1 MRVMALL
8 VVILALLLRGPQ
20 DLCESAQ
27 SRMISNEKVTCQ
39 VAVQSPRVMNSRR
52 WLIDRY
58 LHLDFTTT
66 QQRMRWIQSAL
77 TTKPDDGHIFMD
89 VDFSNLR
96 EVNTLYKDKNFNTAI
111 GNKHKEILESVVNQ
125 ILKKWN
131 LENST
136 LFLSDYKSYR
146 IDINFGRRSTTEVRK
161 LEHDLGLAFEA
172 ANQIF
177 GFYLVGNNLIPSA
190 HKPQDWFR
198 GGIGKTA
205 DQANYAA
212 RVSRDI
218 LGRNKLRKFNDKEI
232 QEHLQVSLKWS
243 EVFRQELAFELRGT
257 GLFQKLPNGA
267 EIPTVETFEL
277 LRKLSNPEDLK
288 AALIKKFSYQDPIV
302 EIQLN
307 KVLSTVFVEKLQTY
321 KILVDTFS
329 PSLMNAERKVASLES
344 ADHGGMVAD
353 FAGLGA
359 LNLFTTAEA
368 LTKSP
373 DIDSMLINVRLAE
386 QGVTIQFKR
395 LLDEFDQIVRKY
407 YDSTVSTG
415 DDFVAILIGPLGL
428 APKKLLLN
436 ELANKTSESRKR
448 IAFISAGVLKDDR
461 NLIATHGESLEKE
474 FRLFIEGR
482 VNPKKLSRLL
492 VGVDTRGLNVG
503 TGGVKIILGVPQDLN
518 LSLAEIG
525 EVNSAFQKAVRKFN
539 QENKTS
545 YNPEI

>member
-8 VVILALLLRGPQ
+8 VVILALMLKGPQ
-20 DLCESAQ
+20 DPCENTQ

-66 QQRMRWIQSAL
+66 QQRIRWIQSAL
-77 TTKPDDGHIFMD
+77 STKPDDGHIFMD

-111 GNKHKEILESVVNQ
+111 GNKHKEILESVLSQ

-131 LENST
+131 LESST

-146 IDINFGRRSTTEVRK
+146 IDINFGKRSATDLRR

-218 LGRNKLRKFNDKEI
+218 LGRNKLRKFSDKEI

-277 LRKLSNPEDLK
+277 LRKLSDPEDLK
-288 AALIKKFSYQDPIV
+288 AALIKKFSYQDPVV
-302 EIQLN
+302 EFQLN
-307 KVLSTVFVEKLQTY
+307 KILSTVFVEKLQTY

-368 LTKSP
+368 LTKSS
-373 DIDSMLINVRLAE
+373 DLDSMLINVRLSE
-386 QGVTIQFKR
+386 QAVTLQFKR

-415 DDFVAILIGPLGL
+415 DDFVAILRGPLGL
-428 APKKLLLN
+428 AQKKLLLN
-436 ELANKTSESRKR
+436 ELANKTAESRKR
-448 IAFISAGVLKDDR
+448 IAFISDGVVKDDR
-461 NLIATHGESLEKE
+461 NLLATHGESLEKE
-474 FRLFIEGR
+474 FRLQIEGKI
-482 VNPKKLSRLL
+482 NPKKLNRIL
-492 VGVDTRGLNVG
+492 VGLDMRGQAVG
-503 TGGVKIILGVPQDLN
+503 NGGVKIILGLPQDLA
-518 LSLAEIG
+518 LTFAEIG
-525 EVNSAFQKAVRKFN
+525 EVNLAFQNSVRKFN

>member
-8 VVILALLLRGPQ
+8 VVILALLLKGPQ

-39 VAVQSPRVMNSRR
+39 VAVQGPRVMNSRR

-66 QQRMRWIQSAL
+66 QQRIKWIQSAL
-77 TTKPDDGHIFMD
+77 RTKPDDGHIFMD

-111 GNKHKEILESVVNQ
+111 GNKHKEIFESVISQ

-131 LENST
+131 LEGST
-136 LFLSDYKSYR
+136 LFHSDYKLYR
-146 IDINFGRRSTTEVRK
+146 IDINFGKRSATEVRQ

-177 GFYLVGNNLIPSA
+177 GFYLIGNNLIPSA
-190 HKPQDWFR
+190 DKPQDWFR
-198 GGIGKTA
+198 GGVGKTA

-218 LGRNKLRKFNDKEI
+218 LGRNKLRKFSDKDI

-243 EVFRQELAFELRGT
+243 EIFRQELAHEFRGT
-257 GLFQKLPNGA
+257 GLFQRLDNGVELPA
-267 EIPTVETFEL
+267 LETFEL
-277 LRKLSNPEDLK
+277 LRKLAEPEELK
-288 AALIKKFSYQDPIV
+288 AALVKKFSYQNTNQ
-302 EIQLN
+302 ELHL
-307 KVLSTVFVEKLQTY
+307 KTVLSTVLVEKLQTY
-321 KILVDTFS
+321 KMLVDTFS

-344 ADHGGMVAD
+344 AEHGGMVAD

-359 LNLFTTAEA
+359 LNLYSTAEA
-368 LTKSP
+368 LTKSS

-386 QGVTIQFKR
+386 QSVTIKFKR
-395 LLDEFDQIVRKY
+395 LLDEFDQIVKKY
-407 YDSTVSTG
+407 YASTVSTG
-415 DDFVAILIGPLGL
+415 DDFVAILNGPLGL
-428 APKKLLLN
+428 AQKKLLLN
-436 ELANKTSESRKR
+436 ELANKTAESRKR
-448 IAFISAGVLKDDR
+448 IAFISAGAVKDDR

-474 FRLFIEGR
+474 FRLFVEGKID
-482 VNPKKLSRLL
+482 PQKLNRII
-492 VGVDTRGLNVG
+492 VGLEMRGRAVG
-503 TGGVKIILGVPQDLN
+503 TGGVKIILGLPQDVVLT
-518 LSLAEIG
+518 LAEIG
-525 EVNSAFQKAVRKFN
+525 EVNMAFQNSIRKFN
-539 QENKTS
+539 KENKTS
-545 YNPEI
+545 YKPEI

>member
-1 MRVMALL
+1 MRVMVLL
-8 VVILALLLRGPQ
+8 VFILAVLFKGPQ
-20 DLCESAQ
+20 DPCESAQ
-27 SRMISNEKVTCQ
+27 SRMISNVKVTCQ
-39 VAVQSPRVMNSRR
+39 AAVQSPRVLNSRR

-66 QQRMRWIQSAL
+66 QQRLKWIQSAL
-77 TTKPDDGHIFMD
+77 STKLDDGHIFLD

-111 GNKHKEILESVVNQ
+111 GNKHKEIFESVVKQ
-125 ILKKWN
+125 ILKKWA

-136 LFLSDYKSYR
+136 LFHSDYKSYR
-146 IDINFGRRSTTEVRK
+146 IDINFGNRNAKEVK
-161 LEHDLGLAFEA
+161 ELEKDLSLAFEA

-177 GFYLVGNNLIPSA
+177 GSYLIGNNLIPSA
-190 HKPQDWFR
+190 DQPQNWFR
-198 GGIGKTA
+198 GGVGKTA

-218 LGRNKLRKFNDKEI
+218 LGRNKLRKFNDKDI
-232 QEHLQVSLKWS
+232 QEHLQTSLKWS
-243 EVFRQELAFELRGT
+243 EIFRQELAYEFRDTE
-257 GLFQKLPNGA
+257 LFQKLPNGV
-267 EIPTVETFEL
+267 ELPTVETFEL
-277 LRKLSNPEDLK
+277 LRKLADPEDLK
-288 AALIKKFSYQDPIV
+288 AALIKKFSYKNTNMELHLKSI
-302 EIQLN
+302 
-307 KVLSTVFVEKLQTY
+307 LSTVLVGKLQTY

-359 LNLFTTAEA
+359 LNLHSTAEA
-368 LTKSP
+368 LTKSS

-386 QGVTIQFKR
+386 QSVTTQFKR
-395 LLDEFDQIVRKY
+395 LLEEFDQIVKKY
-407 YDSTVSTG
+407 YATTVSTG

-428 APKKLLLN
+428 VQKKILLN

-448 IAFISAGVLKDDR
+448 IAFISAGVVKEDR

-474 FRLFIEGR
+474 FRLFVEGK
-482 VNPKKLSRLL
+482 VDPKKINHIL
-492 VGVDTRGLNVG
+492 VGLDMRGLAVG

-525 EVNSAFQKAVRKFN
+525 EVNTAFQNSVKKFN